1 MRYTVSYRAKPA
13 PIDRK
18 EAMNNY
24 DNTTSQYD
32 REVYN
37 DPRGWYGTHNELKP
51 DYSITG
57 FELVTLLVMLAVL
70 AASIPTVIV
79 AQIVMAFF

>member
-1 MRYTVSYRAKPA
+1 MRYTVSCRAKSA
-13 PIDRK
+13 PIDRE

-24 DNTTSQYD
+24 DNTASQYD
-32 REVYN
+32 REVYD

-51 DYSITG
+51 DYSVTG

-70 AASIPTVIV
+70 AVLIPTVVIV
-79 AQIVMAFF
+79 QLVMVFF